1 MNPVAPVTQ
10 TVTTSAWAICSCL
23 RTLGAHRNPMPIR
36 LLPLIA
42 ALWLLTLLPAGARA
56 GDYVPDEVI
65 VRYAEGTGGGVAAQV
80 AENAGAEAVAGLPG
94 GSEQLE
100 IEDGDSV
107 RETISE
113 LRSDPNVVYAVPN
126 WRAHAAAEA
135 PSDPG
140 VRLQWN
146 FFRTY
151 GINLIEAW
159 TLADAL
165 GAPGG
170 RGAVVAVLDS
180 GVAYERHGRYRR
192 APDLRRSTFVH
203 PWDFIQRDRHPNDV
217 YGHGTHVSG
226 TIAQTTNNGIG
237 TAGIAFNAK
246 IMPLRVLDAH
256 GEGDSAAIARAI
268 HYAVRHRADVINLSL
283 EFPPEVR
290 AAEIPDVVSA
300 LHYARRRGAVVTAAA
315 GNQTDIAVAYP
326 ARVSSVMAVGATT
339 VTGCQ
344 ADYSN
349 SGEDLDVAAPGGGAD
364 APNTDSVWDAEHCD
378 PDSPGE
384 PIVQQTFTRGVQ
396 RFGLP
401 RTYEGTSMASPH
413 VAAIAALLIATER
426 LGAHPTPGEIEA
438 HIEATARPTDRPDRY
453 GAGLVD
459 AAAALR

>member
-1 MNPVAPVTQ
+1 
-10 TVTTSAWAICSCL
+10 
-23 RTLGAHRNPMPIR
+23 MPIR
-36 LLPLIA
+36 LFPLIA
-42 ALWLLTLLPAGARA
+42 ALWLLMFIPAGARA
-56 GDYVPDEVI
+56 ADYVPDEVI

-80 AENAGAEAVAGLPG
+80 AEEAGAEPVAGLPG
-94 GSEQLE
+94 RSEQLR

-107 RETISE
+107 RETIAE
-113 LRSDPNVVYAVPN
+113 LRNDPKVVYAVPN
-126 WRAHAAAEA
+126 WHAHAAAEV
-135 PSDPG
+135 PNDPG
-140 VRLQWN
+140 VKYQWN
-146 FFRTY
+146 FFSEY
-151 GINLIEAW
+151 GINVVEAW
-159 TLADAL
+159 TLAEGR
-165 GAPGG
+165 GAPAG

-192 APDLRRSTFVH
+192 APDLRRKTFVH
-203 PWDFIQRDRHPNDV
+203 PWDFIQRDGHPNDV
-217 YGHGTHVSG
+217 YGHGTHVAG

-237 TAGIAFNAK
+237 TAGIAYNAK
-246 IMPLRVLDAH
+246 IMPLRVLDAR

-268 HYAVRHRADVINLSL
+268 RYAARYGADVINLSL

-300 LHYARRRGAVVTAAA
+300 LHYARRRGALVTAAA

-384 PIVQQTFTRGVQ
+384 PIVQQTFMRGVQ
-396 RFGLP
+396 RFGFP
-401 RTYEGTSMASPH
+401 RIYEGTSMASPH
-413 VAAIAALLIATER
+413 VAAIAALVIATNR
-426 LGAHPTPGEIEA
+426 LGPSPTAREVED
-438 HIEATARPTDRPDRY
+438 HIEDTARPTDRPDRY